1 MDTALNIASLIITII
16 LGVAGILVSI
26 FCWKHTYKKLTDF
39 DKLIKKLTKIDLNK
53 ETAFSEITDLI
64 IEYDKNHNDSTKMSK
79 KELMTAL
86 YSMYQNNRDKTQN
99 ENETDPRNKTK
110 NN

>member
-1 MDTALNIASLIITII
+1 MDIASIVLTIVF
-16 LGVAGILVSI
+16 GAAGILVSI

-53 ETAFSEITDLI
+53 ENAFSKIADLM
-64 IEYDKNHNDSTKMSK
+64 IEYDKNHNDSTKVSK
-79 KELMTAL
+79 KELITAQ
-86 YSMYQNNRDKTQN
+86 YSMYQNNKDKTQN
-99 ENETDPRNKTK
+99 ENETNPRNKTK

>member
-1 MDTALNIASLIITII
+1 MDIASLVLTII
-16 LGVAGILVSI
+16 FGIAGILVSI

-53 ETAFSEITDLI
+53 ENTFSEAVDLM

-79 KELMTAL
+79 RELMTAL
-86 YSMYQNNRDKTQN
+86 YSMYQNNKDKTQN
-99 ENETDPRNKTK
+99 KNETDPRNKTK